1 MVILAV
7 YTRSIILASKS
18 ATDALEQIATYFL
31 PSNLLIISSLK
42 MKVNF
47 VVRRTKKKV
56 GGTVPI
62 EMTSSVKGKRR
73 YVSTGREVKLG
84 DFSSKTQT
92 VRGDKELNEFLKA
105 LKARLY
111 AIETTLMNKGVNVSI
126 ETVLDMFRNGEQE
139 RTMTFLQLFEIHN
152 DNVGKRVKKNLI
164 TPATLSKYEVTK
176 EYVTRYIKVELK
188 KDDILI
194 KDITPSF
201 IDNLFVFLL
210 GFMSNNTAIQ
220 KMKQVKRVMRFA
232 VDEGFI
238 KVSPFKMTLKK
249 EKKEVQPLTINEVNI
264 IRNKSINI
272 ERLAQIRDL
281 FIFECFTG
289 LAFADLMSLNND
301 DFHTDE
307 LGNKWIIKKRHKTNV
322 FATIPLLP
330 IALEILDKYNYH
342 LPHLSNVKYNAYL
355 KELGDICGL
364 KKNLHSHLARHT
376 WATILLNCGM
386 DMVSVSKCLGHAN
399 SRITENTYA
408 KVLPDKLFEKV
419 KRVEENLKKEGAF

>member
-1 MVILAV
+1 M
-7 YTRSIILASKS
+7 
-18 ATDALEQIATYFL
+18 EQIATCFL
-31 PSNLLIISSLK
+31 PPNLLIINSLK
-42 MKVNF
+42 TKVNF

-56 GGTVPI
+56 DGKVPI
-62 EMTSSVKGKRR
+62 EMTICVKGKRR
-73 YVSTGREVKLG
+73 YVSTGREVKPS

-92 VRGDKELNEFLKA
+92 VKGDVQLNEFLKA

-111 AIETTLMNKGVNVSI
+111 AIETTLLTNGVNVSV
-126 ETVLDMFRNGEQE
+126 EAVLDVFRNGELE
-139 RTMTFLQLFEIHN
+139 HTMSFLQLFDIHN
-152 DNVGKRVKKNLI
+152 ENVGKRVKQKLI
-164 TPATLSKYEVTK
+164 RANTLSKYEVTR
-176 EYVTRYIKVELK
+176 EYVARYIKSSIK
-188 KDDILI
+188 NDDILV

-201 IDNLFVFLL
+201 VDNLFVFLL
-210 GFMSNNTAIQ
+210 RYMSHNTAIQ
-220 KMKQVKRVMRFA
+220 KMKQVKRVLRFA
-232 VDEGFI
+232 CDEGYI

-249 EKKEVQPLTINEVNI
+249 EKKEVQPLTIKEVNI
-264 IRNKSINI
+264 IRNKAINI
-272 ERLAQIRDL
+272 KRLAQIRDL
-281 FIFECFTG
+281 FIFECYTG
-289 LAFADLMSLNND
+289 LAFTDLMSLNND

-307 LGNKWIIKKRHKTNV
+307 SGNKWIIKKRHKTNV

-330 IALEILDKYNYH
+330 IAIEILDKYNYH

-399 SRITENTYA
+399 SRITESTYA

>member
-1 MVILAV
+1 M
-7 YTRSIILASKS
+7 ASKS

-56 GGTVPI
+56 DGTVPI
-62 EMTSSVKGKRR
+62 EITISVKGKRR

-152 DNVGKRVKKNLI
+152 DNVGKRVKQNLI

-176 EYVTRYIKVELK
+176 DYVTRYIKVELK

-194 KDITPSF
+194 RDITPSF

>member
-18 ATDALEQIATYFL
+18 ATDALEQIAICFL

-42 MKVNF
+42 MKVNY

-56 GGTVPI
+56 DGTVPI
-62 EMTSSVKGKRR
+62 EITISVKGKRR

-152 DNVGKRVKKNLI
+152 DNVGKRVKQNLI

-176 EYVTRYIKVELK
+176 DYVTRYIKVELK

-194 KDITPSF
+194 RDITPSF